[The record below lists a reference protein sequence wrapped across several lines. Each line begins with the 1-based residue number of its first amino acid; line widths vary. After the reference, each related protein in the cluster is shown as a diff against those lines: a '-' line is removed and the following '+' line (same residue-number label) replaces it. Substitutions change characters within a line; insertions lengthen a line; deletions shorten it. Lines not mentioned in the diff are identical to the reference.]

1 MTVNSARSEI
11 LIEAA
16 VESLDDAMAAVAG
29 GADRLELCANLDAG
43 GTTPRL
49 DLIEAVVARA
59 GVPVVVMIRSRGGR
73 FVFTSAET
81 DQMQREVEAALAAGG
96 AGVVLGVLDVS
107 GRVDVSRTGA
117 LVAAAG
123 GRPVTFHR
131 AIDGTPDMLAALDAV
146 TSLGISRVLSSGGAQ
161 AASEGTALLGT
172 MVARAGTALTIVAG
186 GGVRD
191 HNVRGIVARSGVRE
205 VHARCGGD
213 AMRIR
218 AIRRALDRRDA

>member
-1 MTVNSARSEI
+1 VNSARSEI

>member
-1 MTVNSARSEI
+1 VNSARSEI

-59 GVPVVVMIRSRGGR
+59 GVPVVVMIRPRGGR